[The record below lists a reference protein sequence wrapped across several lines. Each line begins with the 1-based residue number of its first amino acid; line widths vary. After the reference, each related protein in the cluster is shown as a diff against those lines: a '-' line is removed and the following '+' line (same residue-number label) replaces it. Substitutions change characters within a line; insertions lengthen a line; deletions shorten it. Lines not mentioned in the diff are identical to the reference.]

1 MEEVLTFKPLAR
13 GRFRC
18 NVKNCGAV
26 VKQRRLNTHRGVHK
40 SRSVATELP
49 VPMLKANIWYGLV
62 RCPHCGW
69 SSFTEEA
76 GTVVCISCREKFTA
90 V

>member
-1 MEEVLTFKPLAR
+1 MAEFVTFKPLAR

-18 NVKNCGAV
+18 NNCGKT
-26 VKQRRLNTHRGVHK
+26 VKQKQLDTHRSSHK
-40 SRSVATELP
+40 NRPIPTELSAP
-49 VPMLKANIWYGLV
+49 TLKTAELWHGLI

-69 SSFTEEA
+69 RNYA
-76 GTVVCISCREKFTA
+76 DKIGIVVCISCREKFTA